1 MSGSGFKNVIGGI
14 EHFPQ
19 HIIDFLNSN
28 GAGVLADLLKGAAS
42 ELVSFEAANGPDQLK
57 AAAAAGKAKFDE
69 ERAAGKSVGEAI
81 IAGVAAAFI
90 VNIPGIVSELKTLS
104 TQAMT
109 HLISS
114 VTAPKAAP

>member
-1 MSGSGFKNVIGGI
+1 MTGFKNVIAGI

-19 HIIDFLNSN
+19 HIIDFLNQN

-42 ELVSFEAANGPDQLK
+42 ELVAFEKVNGPAQLK
-57 AAAAAGKAKFDE
+57 AAAEAGKAAFE
-69 ERAAGKSVGEAI
+69 AAKSAGSTVGQSI
-81 IAGVAAAFI
+81 IAGVASAFEA
-90 VNIPGIVSELKTLS
+90 NIPGIESELKTLS

-114 VTAPKAAP
+114 VTAPTA